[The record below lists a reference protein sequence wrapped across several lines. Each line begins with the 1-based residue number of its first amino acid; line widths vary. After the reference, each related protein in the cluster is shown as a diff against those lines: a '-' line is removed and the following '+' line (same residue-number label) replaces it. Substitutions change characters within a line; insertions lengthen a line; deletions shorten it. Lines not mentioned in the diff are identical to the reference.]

1 MNLDSKIIQ
10 WGRDKGITNP
20 DKQTIKLLEECGELA
35 HEICRGRYHNELVLD
50 ALGDIQVVLIILAD
64 ILGYDAEECKAYAY
78 DVISKRKGET
88 KDGCFVK
95 GGEDA

>member
-1 MNLDSKIIQ
+1 MTLDDQIIQ
-10 WGRDKGITNP
+10 WGRDKGINNP

-35 HEICRGRYHNELVLD
+35 HEICRGNYHNGLVLD
-50 ALGDIQVVLIILAD
+50 ALGDIQVVVIILAD

-78 DVISKRKGET
+78 DVISKRKGES

-95 GGEDA
+95 DSE

>member
-1 MNLDSKIIQ
+1 MTLDDQIIQ

-35 HEICRGRYHNELVLD
+35 HAICRGNYHNSLVLD
-50 ALGDIQVVLIILAD
+50 ALGDIQVVVIILAD

-78 DVISKRKGET
+78 DVISKRKGES

-95 GGEDA
+95 DSE

>member
-1 MNLDSKIIQ
+1 MTLDDQIIQ

-35 HEICRGRYHNELVLD
+35 HEICRGNYHNGLVLD
-50 ALGDIQVVLIILAD
+50 ALGDIQVVVIILAD

-78 DVISKRKGET
+78 DVISKRNGES

-95 GGEDA
+95 DSE